1 MGGQGPAGFG
11 RPLVASAWPQG
22 QGTVIG
28 VTGRPPGAAASPSKD
43 RCHRGH
49 GAQSLGSPQGPP
61 GPLVKRGW
69 DCLCRGLVPSQS
81 PSVPQDHARAGL
93 GHSCHRQAEAVSK
106 TSVPWSLQRGA
117 DLSFP
122 PPPCAPRP
130 TQRHRNVEGTG
141 LEGGHAQALVADRQV
156 GVIQEKTG
164 GREQGVGVRVC
175 MCVTACVC
183 NCVCVRVCT
192 HACRSTSLGR
202 HDRQAWGEAL

>member
-122 PPPCAPRP
+122 PPPVCPQTHPASQECR
-130 TQRHRNVEGTG
+130 
-141 LEGGHAQALVADRQV
+141 GHGA
-156 GVIQEKTG
+156 G
-164 GREQGVGVRVC
+164 GRPCPGPGGRQAGGCDSGEDRRERTGCGCPCVHVCDC
-175 MCVTACVC
+175 MCV
-183 NCVCVRVCT
+183 
-192 HACRSTSLGR
+192 
-202 HDRQAWGEAL
+202 